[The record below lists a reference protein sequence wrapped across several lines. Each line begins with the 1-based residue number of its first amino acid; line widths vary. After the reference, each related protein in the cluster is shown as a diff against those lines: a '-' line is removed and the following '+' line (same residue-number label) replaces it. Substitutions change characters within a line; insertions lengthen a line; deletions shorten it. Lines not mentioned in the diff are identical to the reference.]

1 MFDDIIQE
9 LKNKGE
15 LDLTNNE
22 IRDIL
27 KKRGFNKEKI
37 KKIMRAIKKVQTS
50 EKGKEIKKQEIEYK
64 GPVKEI
70 EFAEVAPKKEGQKKE
85 SGKAKH
91 KILYEFLFIFG
102 LVILTLGYFNQDWII
117 LFLGLAFM
125 FVSLF
130 IYELSSTKHPE
141 EKERLRKFFRYL
153 SFISIILALGIV
165 SYVFIVNRNEVVGLL
180 DLPLGDNL
188 FFYCLF
194 VIFIFSLLFVSLAI
208 LKGIARLAKKKKEKG
223 TKAEIKQEAKKEI
236 AKTDAKE
243 QKEAKKHFFANLFR
257 GKEKQQ
263 KEEKPKAEDKKEEIK
278 KEEKKDKRDNKIL
291 INYVSVFVIALIIFI
306 ASIIY
311 KEWVTSFIAFIAV
324 VTSLYSYVAIKKEM
338 SKAKSGEAKKPE
350 PAKEEIKLPFVRRSL
365 GSILLLDIIT
375 LGIYFFYWYYT
386 VNKEIK
392 EHMKL
397 NINLRLYLWGM
408 FVPGLNFYLFYK
420 TAAMVGD
427 MQHADKLD
435 FEIKPVTATISII
448 VPFFYQFIVQSNINK
463 HLDVH
468 TGKVQLKEVIFEE
481 RRGVIKEEKKKL
493 FEFFRK
499 RLKGEEFK
507 ETVERSRVE
516 IKPKPYETDLDVL
529 KRLVDEKGKIKVIE
543 VSRYFGISKELAEEW
558 GKILEEHG
566 LAKLHYPAIG
576 GPELQKWKKQ

>member
-22 IRDIL
+22 IREIL
-27 KKRGFNKEKI
+27 KKRGFSKEKI
-37 KKIMRAIKKVQTS
+37 EKIMRAIKKVQAS

-70 EFAEVAPKKEGQKKE
+70 GFAEAAPKKEGQKKE

-91 KILYEFLFIFG
+91 KILYEFLFIAG

-125 FVSLF
+125 LVSLF
-130 IYELSSTKHPE
+130 IYELSSGKHPE

-153 SFISIILALGIV
+153 SFISIVSALGIV

-180 DLPLGDNL
+180 DLPLGDSL

-194 VIFIFSLLFVSLAI
+194 VIFIFSLLFVSIAI
-208 LKGIARLAKKKKEKG
+208 LRGIARLAKKKKEKG
-223 TKAEIKQEAKKEI
+223 TKAEIKHGAKKEI
-236 AKTDAKE
+236 AKTEAKE
-243 QKEAKKHFFANLFR
+243 QKEAKKHFFASLLKK
-257 GKEKQQ
+257 KEKIPE
-263 KEEKPKAEDKKEEIK
+263 EEKLKTEDKKEEIK
-278 KEEKKDKRDNKIL
+278 KEEKKDNKIL
-291 INYVSVFVIALIIFI
+291 ITYIYVFVVALIIFI
-306 ASIIY
+306 ASLVY

-324 VTSLYSYVAIKKEM
+324 ITSLYSYLAIKKEM
-338 SKAKSGEAKKPE
+338 LKAKSGEVKKQG
-350 PAKEEIKLPFVRRSL
+350 PAKEEIKLPFIRRSL
-365 GSILLLDIIT
+365 GSILLLDILT
-375 LGIYFFYWYYT
+375 LGVYFFYWYYT
-386 VNKEIK
+386 INKEIK

-397 NINLRLYLWGM
+397 NTNLRLYLWGM

-420 TAAMVGD
+420 TAVAIRD

-435 FEIKPVTATISII
+435 FEINPVPASISII
-448 VPFFYQFIVQSNINK
+448 VPFFYQLIIQSNMNK

-468 TGKVQLKEVIFEE
+468 TGKVQLKDVIFEE

-499 RLKGEEFK
+499 RLKREEFK
-507 ETVERSRVE
+507 ETV
-516 IKPKPYETDLDVL
+516 
-529 KRLVDEKGKIKVIE
+529 
-543 VSRYFGISKELAEEW
+543 
-558 GKILEEHG
+558 
-566 LAKLHYPAIG
+566 
-576 GPELQKWKKQ
+576 